1 MTLEVDDVSVRYGG
15 VTAIDRVSITV
26 PDGQLCA
33 LIGPNGAG
41 KTTLLNAISGLV
53 SPTSGDIVLD
63 GSSLGTG
70 RRDLLALRGLSRTFQ
85 NLALFDELSV
95 LDNVRIGAHSVA
107 RHGFVASGLRLPA
120 ARRGE
125 RLIDERSRAAMEL
138 VGISDVASES
148 VTSLSYGTLKRVEL
162 ARAIASEPTLL
173 LLDEPAAGL
182 SHGEVGELGDLIREI
197 QSRMGMTVV
206 IVEHHMGLVMDISD
220 RVVALNFGAVMAD
233 GTPADVARDP
243 DVVAAYL
250 GRSA

>member
-1 MTLEVDDVSVRYGG
+1 MTLDVRDATVRFGG
-15 VTAIDRVSITV
+15 VTAVDHVSVHV

-53 SPTSGDIVLD
+53 PLTEGDVALD
-63 GSSLGTG
+63 GTSIGSG
-70 RRDLLALRGLSRTFQ
+70 RRDLLARRGLSRTFQ

-107 RHGFVASGLRLPA
+107 SHGFVASGLRLPA

-125 RLIDERSRAAMEL
+125 RLIDERSTAAMDL
-138 VGISDVASES
+138 VGIAGLAEES

-182 SHGEVGELGDLIREI
+182 SHGEVDELGRLIREI
-197 QSRMGMTVV
+197 QAAAGLTVV

-233 GTPADVARDP
+233 GAPADVARDP